1 MSNNSSID
9 KIPKQIS
16 STLNSVN
23 KTLSENQSL
32 KVNINSN
39 IILEKD
45 ETLNLPSLSTL
56 FNYEDMRGASDS
68 FALKKK
74 YHSEKL
80 LNQIVFYNLDI
91 KEEIIFL
98 EKKRYELLGSNL
110 FKGIK
115 KNIQIK
121 WLKSISAIQ
130 SKKQLD
136 AKDLFFFTLTKYF
149 LDFSDNLLWK
159 KNNKFLKKI
168 ITKENITEF
177 LFLLNK
183 LTNLSE
189 NQKNYS
195 EVSVKLL
202 RLIYPK
208 NIDNEEL
215 EDDKKIDEGDQ
226 DEEVREQKNKED
238 SQNLSPEDSQIND
251 DAHTPESDLD
261 NNQSSVKGEEVDIE
275 ITDQQVEDT
284 LQTIGSYKNLNQNYK
299 AATSQYDEIIEAQK
313 LCDMEELAALR
324 KQLDEKCD
332 IYQKQ
337 IARLANKLYRKLQS
351 KQNRSWNFDLEE
363 GLLDTSK
370 LTRIITNS
378 QNSLSYKKEKEIKFE
393 DTTVTLLIDNSGS
406 MRGKPIMIAA
416 LTTDMIAATLEKCKI
431 KVEIL
436 GFTTKA
442 WKGGKTREHWLNNGK
457 EKNPGRLNDLRHIIY
472 KSADQNSKKSKI
484 NLGLMLKEGLLKEN
498 IDGEALLWASAR
510 LSKRPESRKIL
521 IVISDGAPVDDSTLS
536 VNNSNYLEKH
546 LKSTILSIEEKSKI
560 ELLAIGI
567 GHNVGQYYSKAI
579 TIHDVEELGG
589 IMFDKIETLFT

>member
-1 MSNNSSID
+1 MSDINIS

-23 KTLSENQSL
+23 KTISENKNL

-39 IILEKD
+39 IILERE
-45 ETLNLPSLSTL
+45 ETLNLPSISNH
-56 FNYEDMRGASDS
+56 FDYNDMRSASDS

-74 YHSEKL
+74 FHSELL
-80 LNQIVFYNLDI
+80 LNQITSINPDI

-98 EKKRYELLGSNL
+98 EKIRYESLGSKL
-110 FKGIK
+110 YKGIK
-115 KNIQIK
+115 KNIHSFWIK
-121 WLKSISAIQ
+121 RLNAIQ
-130 SKKQLD
+130 NKKQPD
-136 AKDLFFFTLTKYF
+136 VRDLLYFSLTKYF
-149 LDFSDNLLWK
+149 IDLSNDKPWK
-159 KNNKFLKKI
+159 KNNELLKKI
-168 ITKENITEF
+168 TTKENNQEIYI
-177 LFLLNK
+177 LLN
-183 LTNLSE
+183 NLSRYLESQKIFSE
-189 NQKNYS
+189 NS
-195 EVSVKLL
+195 LELL
-202 RLIYPK
+202 RILFPK
-208 NIDNEEL
+208 NNDSQKKDDKNTDEGPEEEDVNEQQNKDNDQKSSPEE
-215 EDDKKIDEGDQ
+215 KKID
-226 DEEVREQKNKED
+226 DEV
-238 SQNLSPEDSQIND
+238 
-251 DAHTPESDLD
+251 HTPESDLD
-261 NNQSSVKGEEVDIE
+261 NNQSSVQGEEVDIE
-275 ITDQQVEDT
+275 ITDQKTED
-284 LQTIGSYKNLNQNYK
+284 LIQSIDSYRNLSQNYK
-299 AATSQYDEIIEAQK
+299 SATNRYDEIIEAKK
-313 LCDMEELAALR
+313 LCDLEELVALR
-324 KQLDEKCD
+324 KQLDDKCD

-337 IARLANKLYRKLQS
+337 ISRLANKLYRKLQS
-351 KQNRSWNFDLEE
+351 KQNRSWSFDLDE
-363 GLLDTSK
+363 GILDTSK

-378 QNSLSYKKEKEIKFE
+378 NNSLSYKKEKEIKFE

-442 WKGGKTREHWLNNGK
+442 WKGGKTREHWLKNGK

-498 IDGEALLWASAR
+498 IDGEALLWASSR
-510 LSKRPESRKIL
+510 ISKRPETRKIL

-546 LKSTILSIEEKSKI
+546 LKSTILSIEERSNI

-589 IMFDKIETLFT
+589 IMFDKIETLFA

>member
-1 MSNNSSID
+1 MSDNNLS
-9 KIPKQIS
+9 KLPKQIS
-16 STLNSVN
+16 NTLNSVN
-23 KTLSENQSL
+23 KTLSENQNL
-32 KVNINSN
+32 KININSN
-39 IILEKD
+39 IILEKE
-45 ETLNLPSLSTL
+45 ETLNLPSISSIFD
-56 FNYEDMRGASDS
+56 FNDMRGASDS
-68 FALKKK
+68 FALKKR
-74 YHSEKL
+74 YHNERL
-80 LNQIVFYNLDI
+80 LNQILANNADI
-91 KEEIIFL
+91 REELIFL
-98 EKKRYELLGSNL
+98 EKMRYEIHGAGSYT
-110 FKGIK
+110 GIK
-115 KNIQIK
+115 KNIQTK
-121 WLKSISAIQ
+121 WLKRIKAIQ
-130 SKKQLD
+130 NKKQTD
-136 AKDLFFFTLTKYF
+136 TKDLLYFTFTKFFFDL
-149 LDFSDNLLWK
+149 SEGSIWK

-168 ITKENITEF
+168 TNKTNIGEF
-177 LFLLNK
+177 YNLLIK
-183 LTNLSE
+183 ISADLAD
-189 NQKNYS
+189 QKNFS
-195 EVSVKLL
+195 HDTLKIL
-202 RLIYPK
+202 RLLFPK
-208 NIDNEEL
+208 NIEENEQK
-215 EDDKKIDEGDQ
+215 DDKDMEDGDN
-226 DEEVREQKNKED
+226 DEEVKEHQNQEESQKTA
-238 SQNLSPEDSQIND
+238 PEDQEIND
-251 DAHTPESDLD
+251 DVHSPENDLD
-261 NNQSSVKGEEVDIE
+261 NNQSSVQGEEVDVE
-275 ITDQQVEDT
+275 ITDQQIDENYE
-284 LQTIGSYKNLNQNYK
+284 LIESYKNLNQNYK
-299 AATSQYDEIIEAQK
+299 AATNQYDEIIEAYK
-313 LCDMEELAALR
+313 LCDLEELIALR

-337 IARLANKLYRKLQS
+337 ITRLANKLYRKLQS
-351 KQNRSWNFDLEE
+351 KQNRSWSFDIEE
-363 GLLDTSK
+363 GILDTSK

-378 QNSLSYKKEKEIKFE
+378 NNSLSYKKEKEIKFE

-457 EKNPGRLNDLRHIIY
+457 VKNPGRLNDLRHIIY

-498 IDGEALLWASAR
+498 IDGEALLWASSR

-546 LKSTILSIEEKSKI
+546 LKSTIVSIEERSKI